1 MTEPP
6 TGPRWLD
13 DTEMRA
19 WAGLLET
26 YDLIHRQVELQLR
39 EEAGLTMVQYE
50 ILTRLDESPAGS
62 CGMTELA
69 ERMVAS
75 RSGLT
80 YQVGQLAK
88 AGLLVREPDPAD
100 ERAVRAV
107 LTEAGRRLLEATAP
121 GHVRVVREG
130 LLDLFTP
137 AQVTQL
143 ATLMDTARTHLRQ
156 VVPVIPPRPRR
167 KRE

>member
-1 MTEPP
+1 MTE
-6 TGPRWLD
+6 PRWLD

-39 EEAGLTMVQYE
+39 EAAGLTMVQYE
-50 ILTRLDESPAGS
+50 ILTRLNESPDGA

-100 ERAVRAV
+100 ERAVLAV
-107 LTEAGRRLLEATAP
+107 ITAEGKDLLESAAP

-130 LLDLFTP
+130 LLDLYTP
-137 AQVTQL
+137 EQTAQL
-143 ATLMDTARTHLRQ
+143 AALMDTARAHLRR